1 MRKLCAASLFAVC
14 AGSGLAACGGDG
26 NDVEPELIPGG
37 GIHDP
42 GIDGE
47 VNVHVI
53 DEDTDAPIVGA
64 TVRVGTVEGSTDAA
78 GLFTASGDLV
88 GKQTIVVKA
97 TNYAPSVWVGAD
109 GANVT
114 VPMTR
119 ATTTSTNI
127 PQAELAGTITGW
139 DQLPA
144 PAMGHAHVAL
154 VTYSQSKELSDD
166 SGNDLP
172 PPAMNSNV
180 CISGP
185 QPAACNWRINARAG
199 TIAVAAA
206 LADYDSK
213 NTPAQEDDTVTITNF
228 ALLHP
233 VTVVDGAN
241 QTGLA
246 LAMLPANSTT
256 SASVTFGTPPST
268 FTNVAGIVGVD
279 LGDLGVLRISQV
291 TPTMNTVV
299 VPSLSAVSGAAGYE
313 LLGFAAEPVDDGTA
327 GQSIV
332 IRRGITNPSG
342 IAAGEWLAAPT
353 GLASDRAT
361 VSLSPNASA
370 KVHIIEINTNPTSG
384 TGNRAMSIAIFDD
397 TTTVELPVDFAPL
410 PAGSLVV
417 TANDFD
423 APGFDPQDFEVDSL
437 IDSIERLASE
447 SIIVN

>member
-1 MRKLCAASLFAVC
+1 MRKLCAAGVFAV
-14 AGSGLAACGGDG
+14 GLGLGACGGDG

-47 VNVHVI
+47 VNVFVI
-53 DEDTDAPIVGA
+53 DEDTDAPLVGA

-119 ATTTSTNI
+119 ATTTSTNV
-127 PQAELAGTITGW
+127 PQAELAGTINGW
-139 DQLPA
+139 EQLPA
-144 PAMGHAHVAL
+144 PATGHAHVAL
-154 VTYSQSKELSDD
+154 VTYSQSKELGDD
-166 SGNDLP
+166 DGNNLP
-172 PPAMNSNV
+172 PPAMDSNV
-180 CISGP
+180 CIRGP
-185 QPAACNWRINARAG
+185 GPGTACNWRINARAG

-206 LADYDSK
+206 IADYDSK
-213 NTPAQEDDTVTITNF
+213 GTQTQDDDTITFTNY
-228 ALLHP
+228 AINHP
-233 VTVVDGAN
+233 ITVVDGTN
-241 QTGLA
+241 QTGIA
-246 LAMLPANSTT
+246 LDMLPDGSTT

-279 LGDLGVLRISQV
+279 LGDLGVLRVSQV
-291 TPTMNTVV
+291 SPTMNTVV
-299 VPSLSAVSGAAGYE
+299 VPSLSAVSGATGYE
-313 LLGFAAEPVDDGTA
+313 LLAFAAEPVDDGTA

-332 IRRGITNPSG
+332 IRRGITSPSG

-353 GLASDRAT
+353 GLASDRMS
-361 VSLSPNASA
+361 VSLTPNASA
-370 KVHIIEINTNPTSG
+370 KMHILEFDTNPTSG
-384 TGNRAMSIAIFDD
+384 EGARAMSIAIFDD
-397 TTTVELPVDFAPL
+397 TTTIDLPVEFAPL
-410 PAGSLVV
+410 PAGSLILR
-417 TANDFD
+417 ANDFD
-423 APGFDPQDFEVDSL
+423 APEFDPRDFEVEAL
-437 IDSIERLASE
+437 VDSIQRLASE